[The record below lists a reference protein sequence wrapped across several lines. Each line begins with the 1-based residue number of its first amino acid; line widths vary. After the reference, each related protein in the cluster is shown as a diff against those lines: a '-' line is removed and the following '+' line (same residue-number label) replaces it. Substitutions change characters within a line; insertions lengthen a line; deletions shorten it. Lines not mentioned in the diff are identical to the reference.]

1 MTEFGNIINNDNNI
15 KELQIE
21 KYPMALSPN
30 LFEYF
35 LIMGYEESYI
45 QEKIIKKSA
54 QKIIDKFKE
63 IKSKDKN
70 VELFDEKRCRN
81 LPTILFSIGSNFS
94 YPMED
99 EISIIQKVFPIPP
112 SVFYTPIDNNVF
124 EPFVKNF
131 IFTNIQN
138 VAIYIGYVFIFY
150 EPRIIKEKIKIFIP
164 KAFVIISQYPF
175 FCIFQKMC
183 NELLEKQFKNE
194 QIQIPIE
201 IQLYNIVNF
210 IPAPVNESIN
220 IAFFPSCELYDIM
233 MKCKNDLDLFE
244 LNKTKKDNEE
254 YSLKQLSGY
263 RQSEIDF
270 SFILSLLPV
279 DIILKIY
286 LQLLTGHTIAVFS
299 KNISRLNST
308 IYIFQQL
315 FYPLNHD
322 ESVFCVSP
330 VRYFCAEFLTQNI
343 LGFLCSYEEVNNYN
357 PFRDL
362 KPGENKFLSEEEEN
376 DNLDPILFGCDFV
389 LDLDKKDLINV
400 DNNNT
405 MENYKE
411 HKHKTQK
418 ILNLVDTI
426 NKGNKLTELEYS
438 IKILTDELKEV
449 SLKKTMYQTKEK
461 LQIENIFTDEIISN
475 KKIQNAFYKFNLD
488 ISYQYFQYYSSY
500 NGSYLW
506 DKISII
512 KDPKSIQESGL
523 NENDYLFFTLFSE
536 TFYCNILNIF
546 VGGYSDVEPVLYKTP
561 RIIFE
566 NFIFFKKL
574 SEKEN
579 KKINGLDFLEIID
592 KIYIKKEKEK
602 RKEKNISFLNFYKFY
617 QSNLVNTI
625 YEFMNPNY
633 VYAKKSDHNKLNI
646 KYLYKY
652 KGIDLDKNLLMEYIY
667 ILENLTKEEKNNLF
681 NIDCDKCLKFKPI
694 EQTITYINIINAFE
708 DYFIDIKYFETK
720 DVIILSILNIL
731 ALSIRNRTL
740 IPYIF
745 TIYSLFDYLSIS
757 TRKYIEIIL
766 SISLRLLKKETN
778 PNFIAYD
785 KYFNLYQISIESK
798 CLFPND
804 QLIYLKKEINLIK
817 SNTSLNECSNNYN
830 DERYEK
836 IKDKKKLYNL
846 KYKSNKKLIASIK
859 NAPLNGDFKF
869 KINLESKIYKSKQN
883 AKLDHIYFP
892 KTIYN
897 ITKNM
902 LDIYYKDLDF
912 NKINYN
918 DYEKVI
924 INLIFYTEI
933 FEKELPKDI
942 NNFLFFCLEI

>member
-1 MTEFGNIINNDNNI
+1 MTDFGNITDNGNNI

-21 KYPMALSPN
+21 KYPMAESPN

-45 QEKIIKKSA
+45 QEKIIENFDP
-54 QKIIDKFKE
+54 KIIDKFKE

-70 VELFDEKRCRN
+70 VELFDEQKCRN
-81 LPTILFSIGSNFS
+81 LPTILFSVGSNFA

-99 EISIIQKVFPIPP
+99 EVNIIRKVFPIPP
-112 SVFYTPIDNNVF
+112 SVFYTSIDNNVY
-124 EPFVKNF
+124 EPSDINF

-150 EPRIIKEKIKIFIP
+150 EQKIINEKAKIFIP

-183 NELLEKQFKNE
+183 KELLDKQFKNE

-210 IPAPVNESIN
+210 IPAPVNENIN
-220 IAFFPSCELYDIM
+220 ITFFPSYELYDII
-233 MKCKNDLDLFE
+233 KNCNTDSDLFE
-244 LNKTKKDNEE
+244 LNRKKQE
-254 YSLKQLSGY
+254 YQEYKLKQLSGY

-270 SFILSLLPV
+270 SSILCLFPV
-279 DIILKIY
+279 DVIVKVY

-299 KNISRLNST
+299 KNISTLNST
-308 IYIFQQL
+308 IYIFQQF

-330 VRYFCAEFLTQNI
+330 VRYFCSEFLTQNL

-389 LDLDKKDLINV
+389 FDLDKQMLINI
-400 DNNNT
+400 DNNKK

-411 HKHKTQK
+411 HKYKTQK
-418 ILNLVDTI
+418 ILNLAEAI
-426 NKGNKLTELEYS
+426 YKGNNLSELENS
-438 IKILTDELKEV
+438 IKILIDELKEI
-449 SLKKTMYQTKEK
+449 SLKKTMYQKKEK
-461 LQIENIFTDEIISN
+461 EKAKLDLSSN

-512 KDPKSIQESGL
+512 KKPKSILESGL
-523 NENDYLFFTLFSE
+523 KERDYLFFSLFSE

-546 VGGYSDVEPVLYKTP
+546 VGGYSEVEPVLYKTP

-579 KKINGLDFLEIID
+579 QKINSLDFLEIID
-592 KIYIKKEKEK
+592 KIYIKAKKEKQ
-602 RKEKNISFLNFYKFY
+602 KEKNISFLNFYKFY
-617 QSNLVNTI
+617 QNNLVTNI
-625 YEFMNPNY
+625 YNFMNPKY
-633 VYAKKSDHNKLNI
+633 VNAKKFDHNKINI

-667 ILENLTKEEKNNLF
+667 ILENLTKEEKNLLF
-681 NIDCDKCLKFKPI
+681 NINFDEYLKYKPI
-694 EQTITYINIINAFE
+694 EQTITYINIINTFE
-708 DYFIDIKYFETK
+708 DYFIDIKYFESK
-720 DVIILSILNIL
+720 DIIKLSILNIL
-731 ALSIRNRTL
+731 ALSIRNKTL
-740 IPYIF
+740 LPYIF
-745 TIYSLFDYLSIS
+745 TIYSLFDNLSIS

-766 SISLRLLKKETN
+766 SISLRLLKKEKN
-778 PNFIAYD
+778 PNFFAYE
-785 KYFNLYQISIESK
+785 KYFNLYQLSMDSK
-798 CLFPND
+798 NLFPND

-817 SNTSLNECSNNYN
+817 SNINLNECSNIF
-830 DERYEK
+830 DERYDK

-846 KYKSNKKLIASIK
+846 KFKSNKKLIAAIK
-859 NAPLNGDFKF
+859 NTSFNGALKF
-869 KINLESKIYKSKQN
+869 KISLESKIYTSN
-883 AKLDHIYFP
+883 ENTNLDELYSP

-902 LDIYYKDLDF
+902 LDIYYEDLDF
-912 NKINYN
+912 SKINYN
-918 DYEKVI
+918 DYEKAI

-933 FEKELPKDI
+933 FEKEFPKDI
-942 NNFLFFCLEI
+942 NNFLFFCLEL